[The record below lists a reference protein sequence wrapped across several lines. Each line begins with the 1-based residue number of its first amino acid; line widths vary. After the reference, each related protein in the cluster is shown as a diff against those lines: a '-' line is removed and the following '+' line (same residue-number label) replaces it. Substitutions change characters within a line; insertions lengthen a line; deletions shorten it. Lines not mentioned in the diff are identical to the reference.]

1 MVVSTEDVVGP
12 TTVVPEKV
20 VDVVSVVVAGVE
32 VKLDEVVG
40 IEVEV

>member
-12 TTVVPEKV
+12 ITPEYVVE
-20 VDVVSVVVAGVE
+20 VVSVVVAGVG